1 MRQRVGV
8 ISVGVQHFRYA
19 FGHAG
24 ALPLGPQ
31 PISQKR
37 QRTTDNGINAAGP
50 ITSFAGT
57 PPMASR
63 STIKALTAIGE
74 NTVIGDFYRELV

>member
-50 ITSFAGT
+50 NYVFRWY
-57 PPMASR
+57 ASD
-63 STIKALTAIGE
+63 GQQE
-74 NTVIGDFYRELV
+74 HN